1 MYEFRRESLA
11 VVVVVM
17 WVNSSVVKDKYE
29 CVWEDAN
36 ACGQEDEYEG
46 MIRRSKLHYGIDV
59 EDDVESEA

>member
-1 MYEFRRESLA
+1 MYEFRGESLA

-17 WVNSSVVKDKYE
+17 WVNSSVVKDKHE

-46 MIRRSKLHYGIDV
+46 MIRRAKLHYGIDV

>member
-1 MYEFRRESLA
+1 M
-11 VVVVVM
+11 VVALV

>member
-1 MYEFRRESLA
+1 M
-11 VVVVVM
+11 VVVLV
-17 WVNSSVVKDKYE
+17 WVNSSVVKDKHE

-46 MIRRSKLHYGIDV
+46 MIRRSKLQYGIDV